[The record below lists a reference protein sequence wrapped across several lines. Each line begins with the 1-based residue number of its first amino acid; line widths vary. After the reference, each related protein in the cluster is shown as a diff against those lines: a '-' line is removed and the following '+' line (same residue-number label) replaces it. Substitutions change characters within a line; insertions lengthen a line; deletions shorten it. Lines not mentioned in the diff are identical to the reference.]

1 MERPKNDTIKT
12 VVRSMRR
19 QTICENFI
27 VLQSVASDLNLRLD
41 FEEVEFDDGDLY
53 CMPILLHHIYSTQIY
68 ENTLY
73 MLCDNFVLHIV
84 NLDNRYHW
92 MRLLEK
98 QPGFGCLA
106 FWVFKLKV
114 SRIAIRLTKIY
125 HQYQKYMKKKNVPS
139 EEPEDLIA
147 RLKAIPEPTQSI
159 DEETSD
165 LIIGIL
171 QGMKAENPLG
181 LKQEESVIELEIQA
195 GKFIC
200 LLDEKW
206 DLKRLFRVDNEDEK
220 TARLK

>member
-41 FEEVEFDDGDLY
+41 FEELEFDDGDLF
-53 CMPILLHHIYSTQIY
+53 CFPILLHQIYSTQIY

-84 NLDNRYHW
+84 NLEDKYHW
-92 MRLLEK
+92 MRLLKK
-98 QPGFGCLA
+98 QPGFGRLA

-114 SRIAIRLTKIY
+114 SRIGIRLTKRY
-125 HQYQKYMKKKNVPS
+125 HQYQNYMKKKNAPS
-139 EEPEDLIA
+139 EELLA
-147 RLKAIPEPTQSI
+147 HLKSIPEPTQTI

-171 QGMKAENPLG
+171 HGMKTDNPLR
-181 LKQEESVIELEIQA
+181 LKQEESIIELEIQA

-206 DLKRLFRVDNEDEK
+206 DLKRLYRVDNKDEK
-220 TARLK
+220 TTRLK

>member
-41 FEEVEFDDGDLY
+41 FEELEFDDGDLF
-53 CMPILLHHIYSTQIY
+53 CFPILLHQIYSTQIY

-84 NLDNRYHW
+84 NLEDKYHW
-92 MRLLEK
+92 MRLLKK
-98 QPGFGCLA
+98 QPGFGRLA
-106 FWVFKLKV
+106 FWIFKLKV
-114 SRIAIRLTKIY
+114 SRIGIRLTNIY
-125 HQYQKYMKKKNVPS
+125 HQYQKCMKKKNEPS
-139 EEPEDLIA
+139 EDFLA
-147 RLKAIPEPTQSI
+147 HLKAIPEPTQAI

-165 LIIGIL
+165 LITGIL
-171 QGMKAENPLG
+171 QGMKAENPLI
-181 LKQEESVIELEIQA
+181 LKQEESVIELQIQA

-200 LLDEKW
+200 LLNEKW
-206 DLKRLFRVDNEDEK
+206 DLERLFRVNNEDEK
-220 TARLK
+220 IARLK